1 MWPSTYS
8 FGYNSMDVGPKRDI
22 VGELERAFRLN
33 HPDIHFGLY
42 YCLWEFE
49 NPIWLKDL
57 ANKKTTRYAIR
68 QLQNTTRVGL
78 FDIIYIHTYMYKYTA
93 FYDSIGNTQLPK
105 PSRSFTNWLKNT
117 SLTLCG
123 QTQAML
129 WETVNMLDPKNFWHG
144 SIMIVQ

>member
-1 MWPSTYS
+1 MHFGALGYMFLYFRYYVFTSKHLEGYPMWPSKYS

-57 ANKKTTRYAIR
+57 ANKKTTR
-68 QLQNTTRVGL
+68 
-78 FDIIYIHTYMYKYTA
+78 
-93 FYDSIGNTQLPK
+93 
-105 PSRSFTNWLKNT
+105 
-117 SLTLCG
+117 
-123 QTQAML
+123 
-129 WETVNMLDPKNFWHG
+129 
-144 SIMIVQ
+144 

>member
-1 MWPSTYS
+1 MARLSTPPQNGVFQCKSCGWYCKGIRCKVSYTHLSDCNWYSIKYMHFAALGYTSWYFRYYVFTSKHLEGYPMWPSTYS

-57 ANKKTTRYAIR
+57 ANNKTTR
-68 QLQNTTRVGL
+68 
-78 FDIIYIHTYMYKYTA
+78 
-93 FYDSIGNTQLPK
+93 
-105 PSRSFTNWLKNT
+105 
-117 SLTLCG
+117 
-123 QTQAML
+123 
-129 WETVNMLDPKNFWHG
+129 
-144 SIMIVQ
+144 